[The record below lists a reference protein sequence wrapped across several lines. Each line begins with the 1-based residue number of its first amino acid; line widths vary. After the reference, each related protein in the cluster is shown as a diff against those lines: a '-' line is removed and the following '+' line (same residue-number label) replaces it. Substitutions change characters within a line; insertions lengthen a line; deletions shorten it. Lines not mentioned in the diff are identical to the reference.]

1 MLDKVKVTIFGKVGM
16 SSMLGESIYVC
27 KAVVKQDEVKVA
39 QRISDADLI
48 ALVFKAQEAIE
59 TDAAESIE
67 PNLLLLDFARELL
80 RKRML
85 VDKLIRR

>member
-1 MLDKVKVTIFGKVGM
+1 
-16 SSMLGESIYVC
+16 MLGESVYMC
-27 KAVVKQDEVKVA
+27 KAVVKQDAVKVA

>member
-1 MLDKVKVTIFGKVGM
+1 MLR
-16 SSMLGESIYVC
+16 ESIYMC
-27 KAVVKQDEVKVA
+27 KAVVKQDAVKVA

-48 ALVFKAQEAIE
+48 ALVFKAQEAIG

-85 VDKLIRR
+85 VDKLIWR

>member
-1 MLDKVKVTIFGKVGM
+1 
-16 SSMLGESIYVC
+16 
-27 KAVVKQDEVKVA
+27 VVKQDEVKAA

-48 ALVFKAQEAIE
+48 ALVFRAQEAIE

>member
-1 MLDKVKVTIFGKVGM
+1 
-16 SSMLGESIYVC
+16 
-27 KAVVKQDEVKVA
+27 
-39 QRISDADLI
+39 
-48 ALVFKAQEAIE
+48 VFKAQEAIE

>member
-1 MLDKVKVTIFGKVGM
+1 MKVTNFGKLGV
-16 SSMLGESIYVC
+16 SSMLGESIYVS
-27 KAVVKQDEVKVA
+27 KAVAKQDAVKVA

>member
-1 MLDKVKVTIFGKVGM
+1 
-16 SSMLGESIYVC
+16 MLGESIYMC
-27 KAVVKQDEVKVA
+27 KAVVKQDAVKVA

>member
-1 MLDKVKVTIFGKVGM
+1 
-16 SSMLGESIYVC
+16 MLGESIYVS
-27 KAVVKQDEVKVA
+27 KAVAKQDAVKVA

>member
-1 MLDKVKVTIFGKVGM
+1 
-16 SSMLGESIYVC
+16 MLGQPMNMC
-27 KAVVKQDEVKVA
+27 KAVVKQNEAKVA
-39 QRISDADLI
+39 QRISDVDLI
-48 ALVFKAQEAIE
+48 ALVVKAQEAIE